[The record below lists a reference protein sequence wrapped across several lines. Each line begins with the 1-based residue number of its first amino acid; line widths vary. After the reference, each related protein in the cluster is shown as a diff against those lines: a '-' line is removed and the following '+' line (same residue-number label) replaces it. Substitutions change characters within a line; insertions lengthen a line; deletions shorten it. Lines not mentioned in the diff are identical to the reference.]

1 MVSGIVQP
9 GDSCALI
16 TVELLGGARK
26 SFPAGPPD
34 IGCGP
39 IPLDEALRRICEAVP
54 DGAPRLDLPNS
65 LVALNGADSSA
76 LRGAAVSGGDTITI
90 IPIVHGGQAAGAR
103 GVLVARVGRAAS
115 PGEGL
120 VDSLR
125 AEFPRLAI
133 QVVRRRMV
141 LGESHA
147 RRVAQVSLAASRR
160 GALLTRRPE
169 ADMLLRFAGT
179 PQISQAIRRAGARPT
194 EDAVIV
200 AAGAGRALEALR
212 ARAGAMPRGSARY
225 GSEASLRR
233 EFGITAAH
241 LRAVGSARALEDILV
256 ERAAVLL

>member
-1 MVSGIVQP
+1 
-9 GDSCALI
+9 LI
-16 TVELLGGARK
+16 TVELLGAARK
-26 SFPAGPPD
+26 SFPGGPPD
-34 IGCGP
+34 IGGGG
-39 IPLDEALRRICEAVP
+39 IPLDEALARIRGAVP
-54 DGAPRLDLPNS
+54 AGAPRLDLENS

-76 LRGAAVSGGDTITI
+76 LRGATVADGDTITI
-90 IPIVHGGQAAGAR
+90 IPIVHGGQGPRAR
-103 GVLVARVGRAAS
+103 GVLVARLGRAAS

-147 RRVAQVSLAASRR
+147 RRVAEVSLAASRR
-160 GALLTRRPE
+160 GALLSNRLET
-169 ADMLLRFAGT
+169 DMLLRFANT
-179 PQISQAIRRAGARPT
+179 LQISQAIRLAGARKT

-200 AAGAGRALEALR
+200 AAGTARGLEGLR
-212 ARAGAMPRGSARY
+212 ERAGAMPRGSARY
-225 GSEASLRR
+225 GSEASLRA

>member
-1 MVSGIVQP
+1 M
-9 GDSCALI
+9 I

-26 SFPAGPPD
+26 SFPGGPPD
-34 IGCGP
+34 IGPGP
-39 IPLDEALRRICEAVP
+39 IPLDEALRRIGEAVP
-54 DGAPRLDLPNS
+54 AGAPRLDLANS

-76 LRGAAVSGGDTITI
+76 LRGARVSDGDTVTI
-90 IPIVHGGQAAGAR
+90 IPIVHGGQPAGR
-103 GVLVARVGRAAS
+103 GGVLVARVGRAAS
-115 PGEGL
+115 PGEAL

-133 QVVRRRMV
+133 QVLRRRMV

-147 RRVAQVSLAASRR
+147 RRVAQVSLAAARR
-160 GALLTRRPE
+160 RALLAQRLE
-169 ADMLLRFAGT
+169 SDMLLRFANT
-179 PQISQAIRRAGARPT
+179 LQISQAIRRAGARKA

-200 AAGAGRALEALR
+200 AVGAGRALEALR
-212 ARAGAMPRGSARY
+212 ARAREMPRGSARY

-241 LRAVGSARALEDILV
+241 LGAVASARALEDILV